1 MSKVDEKFEIELNAM
16 KYNVHANSP
25 YNDGWTQ
32 DHYRKLY
39 EEELKKQNVE
49 TSNPIIKNSL
59 EQQINEK
66 KIEKQQIIREIGP
79 LQENQRKMYMKQ
91 RRPNAKTTGGS
102 QKKQKGTRNK
112 RNKSNKK

>member
-39 EEELKKQNVE
+39 EEELKKIKTLRKIIIISCKPKAAERDIKFIKEELKEFNLYLTNIYNLE
-49 TSNPIIKNSL
+49 TTRQRLQIYIFKN
-59 EQQINEK
+59 
-66 KIEKQQIIREIGP
+66 
-79 LQENQRKMYMKQ
+79 
-91 RRPNAKTTGGS
+91 T
-102 QKKQKGTRNK
+102 
-112 RNKSNKK
+112 